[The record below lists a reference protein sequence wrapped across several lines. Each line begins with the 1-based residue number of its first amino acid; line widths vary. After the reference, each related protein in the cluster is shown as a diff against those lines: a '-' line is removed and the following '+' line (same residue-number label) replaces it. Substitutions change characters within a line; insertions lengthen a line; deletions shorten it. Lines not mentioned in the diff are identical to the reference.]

1 MITSSLA
8 IYKFSNYH
16 KVIPPFQQVVHIWE
30 RDSCNDH
37 TKEHIL
43 VRICHQLLEVLSNY
57 NFKIALFR
65 RHWLALHVRLKL
77 VGQEIINKLLQV
89 FNTREYINTWS
100 KYSLNLITPKFLI
113 HWKFSIIRKSSNQRL
128 ITFFSVGKTILFN
141 FLEN

>member
-8 IYKFSNYH
+8 IYKY
-16 KVIPPFQQVVHIWE
+16 
-30 RDSCNDH
+30 
-37 TKEHIL
+37 IL

-65 RHWLALHVRLKL
+65 RHWFALHIRLKL

-89 FNTREYINTWS
+89 FNTKEYTHTWL

-113 HWKFSIIRKSSNQRL
+113 HWKFPIIRKSSNQRF

-141 FLEN
+141 FLKNEIKISTLLSLTLENSSLLLTAKNAFRL